1 MNAEYVLKRF
11 LLFLAV
17 IVVAVSINFI
27 IPRLRDTNPI
37 KERLYQLA
45 AQGGVNVGKMEEMIE
60 IWEKKF
66 GLDQPLWKQYINYW
80 NDVIRLD
87 FGKTI
92 ADFTPVINEIMR
104 SAPWT
109 IGMLSVATVIAF
121 VVGTVFGALLAWPKT
136 GNFVKIFVPFLMT
149 LSAIPYYL
157 LGIVMI
163 DTFAIYWPILPT
175 SGAYGFGVRPEWSI
189 EMVLSVISHAIMP
202 AGSIVLTSIGFWG
215 LGMRGMMITTMG
227 EDYMKF
233 AEYKGLKENRI
244 FLSYGVRNAMLPQV
258 TGLAISLG
266 TILAGSVLVEVI
278 FAYPGLGNLLYT
290 AISSNDYF
298 LMQGIMIFVIVSLG
312 FALFVVDLLYPL
324 IDPRINLQEQQS

>member
-1 MNAEYVLKRF
+1 
-11 LLFLAV
+11 
-17 IVVAVSINFI
+17 
-27 IPRLRDTNPI
+27 
-37 KERLYQLA
+37 
-45 AQGGVNVGKMEEMIE
+45 
-60 IWEKKF
+60 
-66 GLDQPLWKQYINYW
+66 
-80 NDVIRLD
+80 
-87 FGKTI
+87 
-92 ADFTPVINEIMR
+92 
-104 SAPWT
+104 
-109 IGMLSVATVIAF
+109 
-121 VVGTVFGALLAWPKT
+121 
-136 GNFVKIFVPFLMT
+136 MT

-163 DTFAIYWPILPT
+163 YTFAIYWPILPT

>member
-45 AQGGVNVGKMEEMIE
+45 AQGGVNVGKMEDMIE
-60 IWEKKF
+60 VWEKKF

-163 DTFAIYWPILPT
+163 YTFAIYC
-175 SGAYGFGVRPEWSI
+175 I

>member
-17 IVVAVSINFI
+17 VVVAVSINFL
-27 IPRLRDTNPI
+27 IPRMRSTNPI

-60 IWEKKF
+60 VWEKKF

-80 NDVIRLD
+80 NDVLHLD

-92 ADFTPVINEIMR
+92 ADFTPVITEIMR
-104 SAPWT
+104 SVPWT

-121 VVGTVFGALLAWPKT
+121 GVGTIFGALLAWPKT

-163 DTFAIYWPILPT
+163 YSFAIYWPILPT
-175 SGAYGFGVRPEWSI
+175 SGAYSFGVRPEWSV

-233 AEYKGLKENRI
+233 AEYKGLKDRRI
-244 FLSYGVRNAMLPQV
+244 FLNYGVRNAMLPQV

-290 AISSNDYF
+290 AIS
-298 LMQGIMIFVIVSLG
+298 
-312 FALFVVDLLYPL
+312 
-324 IDPRINLQEQQS
+324 

>member
-1 MNAEYVLKRF
+1 MNAEYVFKRF

-17 IVVAVSINFI
+17 VVVAVSINFL
-27 IPRLRDTNPI
+27 IPRMRSTNPI

-45 AQGGVNVGKMEEMIE
+45 AQGGVNVGKMEEMIKV
-60 IWEKKF
+60 WEKKF

-80 NDVIRLD
+80 NDVIHLD

-92 ADFTPVINEIMR
+92 ADFTPVITEIMR
-104 SAPWT
+104 SVPWT

-121 VVGTVFGALLAWPKT
+121 GVGTIFGALLAWPKT

-163 DTFAIYWPILPT
+163 YSFAIYWPILPT
-175 SGAYGFGVRPEWSI
+175 SGAYSFGVKPEWSI

-233 AEYKGLKENRI
+233 AEYKGLKDRRI

-298 LMQGIMIFVIVSLG
+298 LLQGIMIFVIVSLG
-312 FALFVVDLLYPL
+312 FSLFLIDLLYPF
-324 IDPRINLQEQQS
+324 IDPRIRLQGEQQ

>member
-1 MNAEYVLKRF
+1 MNVEYVIKRF

-17 IVVAVSINFI
+17 VVVAVSINFF
-27 IPRLRDTNPI
+27 IPRLRTTNPI
-37 KERLYQLA
+37 KERLYELA
-45 AQGGVNVGKMEEMIE
+45 AQGGVRVGNFEEMIE
-60 IWEKKF
+60 IYEKKF

-80 NDVIRLD
+80 NDMIHLD
-87 FGKTI
+87 LGMTI
-92 ADFTPVINEIMR
+92 ADLTPVRTEILR
-104 SAPWT
+104 SVPWT
-109 IGMLSVATVIAF
+109 IGMLSVATVLAF
-121 VVGTVFGALLAWPKT
+121 GVGTIFGALLAWPKT
-136 GNFVKIFVPFLMT
+136 GGFVKIFVPFLMT

-163 DTFAIYWPILPT
+163 YSFAIYWPILPT
-175 SGAYGFGVRPEWSI
+175 SGAYGFGVRPEWSL
-189 EMVLSVISHAIMP
+189 EMVMSVISHAIMP

-233 AEYKGLKENRI
+233 AEYKGLKDRHI
-244 FLSYGVRNAMLPQV
+244 FLNYGIRNAMLPQI

-278 FAYPGLGNLLYT
+278 FAYPGLGNLLYQ

-298 LMQGIMIFVIVSLG
+298 LLQGIILFVIISLG
-312 FALFVVDLLYPL
+312 FSLFIIDLLYPL
-324 IDPRINLQEQQS
+324 IDPRIKLQGEQ

>member
-17 IVVAVSINFI
+17 VVVAVSINFL
-27 IPRLRDTNPI
+27 IPRMRSTNPI

-45 AQGGVNVGKMEEMIE
+45 AQGGVNVGKMEAMIE
-60 IWEKKF
+60 TWEKKF

-104 SAPWT
+104 SVPWT

-121 VVGTVFGALLAWPKT
+121 GVGTIFGALLAWPKT
-136 GNFVKIFVPFLMT
+136 GNFVKIFVPLLMT

-163 DTFAIYWPILPT
+163 YTFAIYWPILPT
-175 SGAYGFGVRPEWSI
+175 SGAYGFGVRPEWTI
-189 EMVLSVISHAIMP
+189 EMVLSVISHAVMP

-233 AEYKGLKENRI
+233 AEYKGLKERRI

-298 LMQGIMIFVIVSLG
+298 LLQGIMIFVIVSLG
-312 FALFVVDLLYPL
+312 FSLFLIDLLYPF
-324 IDPRINLQEQQS
+324 IDPRIKLQGEQQ